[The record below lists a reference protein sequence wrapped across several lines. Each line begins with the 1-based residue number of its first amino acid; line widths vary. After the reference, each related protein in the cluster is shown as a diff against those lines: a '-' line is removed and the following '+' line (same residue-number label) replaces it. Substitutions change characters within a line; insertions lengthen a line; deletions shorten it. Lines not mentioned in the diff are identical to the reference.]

1 MKIPSVHITKDKK
14 KKNKKKCNTL
24 KYNSYNKV

>member
-1 MKIPSVHITKDKK
+1 MKIPSVHITKE
-14 KKNKKKCNTL
+14 KNKIKKMCNTL